1 MGGGLCSTFI
11 MNISGSDEMN
21 TSFSIAMMELYNI
34 SVVGLDISGR
44 APVPEKI
51 NVYFPK

>member
-1 MGGGLCSTFI
+1 
-11 MNISGSDEMN
+11 MNISGSEEMD
-21 TSFSIAMMELYNI
+21 TSVSIAMMELYNI

-44 APVPEKI
+44 TPIPKNK